1 MEHPFLNTDEITSK
15 SLEEISE
22 VISNLTSKLNF
33 AYRNLNGP
41 MINQLNMA
49 LDSYR
54 TAYSRK
60 MDEMVK
66 KQNIQTKISIQK
78 DSK

>member
-60 MDEMVK
+60 MDDMVK